1 MSTNDIVKVKKIVKA
16 FLLNKNGNYK
26 NIHIE
31 IKKNK
36 TKSIRIT
43 NATDLHRNWNYIGVD
58 LDNEYI
64 HLNDYIFEQEKI
76 SLFYYNKLNKVLK
89 LIKKNKDILEAIE
102 KELYT

>member
-26 NIHIE
+26 NIHIK
-31 IKKNK
+31 IKNK
-36 TKSIRIT
+36 TKLIRIT
-43 NATDLHRNWNYIGVD
+43 SATHRTWNYIGID

-64 HLNDYIFEQEKI
+64 YLNYYIFEQEKI
-76 SLFYYNKLNKVLK
+76 NLFHYNKLNKVLK